1 MPRGRKLST
10 RTRKQISH
18 LPKHAQRVYEKTHE
32 RALQHYRSLKK
43 EKDEAKA
50 LKKQRIGLLGPPQRE
65 GHEEKEKS
73 EEGKRASKE

>member
-1 MPRGRKLST
+1 MKRLTKEPCS
-10 RTRKQISH
+10 IIAAS
-18 LPKHAQRVYEKTHE
+18 
-32 RALQHYRSLKK
+32 KK